1 MSVVS
6 RLHLQFLSD
15 MTREILTLQ
24 IGNQSNNIGVHFW
37 NQFYLEQHHENSLI
51 DYNTYFTFN
60 PKTNLPSPRVFIVDY
75 RNTFGYLL
83 DESEEKY
90 RTNDPAVEVINRPME
105 NDFWPKRLKTNA
117 KFHSK
122 SLFPLIDYWYKSSNE
137 ENQFDIYPIG
147 EQVFKR
153 SFDQI
158 ENSLRSQLESCD
170 SLQSFRCL
178 YDINSSFS
186 GLFTSIQDYLHE
198 ECPKQPIWSF
208 GIGEKSSLLNLCLSL
223 THSLNENQMPT
234 LTCLD
239 PTADYQLGLAIQ
251 HSLFSSVTSLDIL
264 ADRLCPMKKNLLHL
278 SYRIPFEMETE
289 YFYNFLEKTDLF
301 QMSNPLACHYFIR
314 GIEQHQLYNQ
324 SLHRLN
330 IPTSGELLSTFF
342 QEQYGSKLYISTD
355 SWKDKYDQMNIL
367 TGLINDENTSLN
379 FLGKLI
385 EDMKKINWKT
395 LSKRWQENSF
405 DEQDF
410 EQLIDQLNCLHEE
423 YQ

>member
-1 MSVVS
+1 
-6 RLHLQFLSD
+6 

-24 IGNQSNNIGVHFW
+24 LGNQSNNIGVHFW
-37 NQFYLEQHHENSLI
+37 NQFFLEQCHEI
-51 DYNTYFTFN
+51 DYQTYFTFN
-60 PKTNLPSPRVFIVDY
+60 PKTNIPSPRVFIVDY

-90 RTNDPAVEVINRPME
+90 QINDRNIKVINRTVD

-117 KFHSK
+117 KFSRK
-122 SLFPLIDYWYKSSNE
+122 SLLPLMDYWYPSSNE
-137 ENQFDIYPIG
+137 ENQFDIHPIG

-158 ENSLRSQLESCD
+158 EYSLHSLLESCD

-178 YDINSSFS
+178 YDINTSFT

-208 GIGEKSSLLNLCLSL
+208 GIGKKSSLLNLCLSL

-234 LTCLD
+234 LPCLD
-239 PTADYQLGLAIQ
+239 PTDDEQLGLAIQ
-251 HSLFSSVTSLDIL
+251 HSLFSSMTPLDVL

-278 SYRIPFEMETE
+278 SYRIPFELNKD
-289 YFYNFLEKTDLF
+289 YFYNYLEKTDLF

-314 GIEQHQLYNQ
+314 GIDQDQLYNQ
-324 SLHRLN
+324 SLYKFN
-330 IPTSGELLSTFF
+330 IPTSGELLSTYLN
-342 QEQYGSKLYISTD
+342 EQYGSNLFVSTN
-355 SWKDKYDQMNIL
+355 SWREKYDQMNIF
-367 TGLINDENTSLN
+367 TGLINDTNMSMKFVEN
-379 FLGKLI
+379 LI
-385 EDMKKINWKT
+385 EEMKKINWKT
-395 LSKRWQENSF
+395 LSKRWQENEF